1 MTSISEPTTRE
12 WIDSLVAP
20 GMLLVWAMSYYVKVN
35 LEAVFKRGQVL
46 APLLQA
52 SRLRDEAFGKFW
64 VQFSSNRQEAV
75 KNAQS
80 SPDQTN
86 MQPQIQSSSD
96 LIPPI
101 LAHTSGIV
109 LDVGPGSGTQMP
121 LLRSPAIK
129 SIYGAEPCHGLHEE
143 LRARA
148 ESEGLGAK
156 YHILPC
162 SVVGSELGPALRKQ
176 GLDEDHGVFDTIICV
191 RVLCSVPH
199 LQQTVNELY
208 ALLRPGGKLLIAE
221 HVVNPWRTPK
231 GSIVA
236 RALQTVYGVLG
247 WSWVMGDCRL
257 NRDTEKALRAAGEW
271 ESIDLDHWFGHSP
284 WPYIAGVLV
293 KNSSVYIP

>member
-64 VQFSSNRQEAV
+64 VQFSC
-75 KNAQS
+75 
-80 SPDQTN
+80 
-86 MQPQIQSSSD
+86 
-96 LIPPI
+96 
-101 LAHTSGIV
+101 
-109 LDVGPGSGTQMP
+109 TQMP

-257 NRDTEKALRAAGEW
+257 NRDTEKALRAA
-271 ESIDLDHWFGHSP
+271 DR
-284 WPYIAGVLV
+284 IAARHAGCCEA
-293 KNSSVYIP
+293 K